1 MNMRNPLSIA
11 IARTLIVGI
20 LALGILLPVSAT
32 QPNNQGCV
40 GESVSTIA
48 KTYGGIGQGV
58 QIFAKN
64 PGLIPGS
71 QPVSNLGQGV
81 QELLAGNIP
90 DVVVVLPDG
99 TIIPVPNTCN
109 N

>member
-1 MNMRNPLSIA
+1 MKMRNILSIA
-11 IARTLIVGI
+11 LIVGI
-20 LALGILLPVSAT
+20 LALVTLLPASAT

-40 GESVSTIA
+40 GESVSTVA

-64 PGLIPGS
+64 PELIPGS
-71 QPVSNLGQGV
+71 QPVKNLGQGV

-90 DVVVVLPDG
+90 DVVFVLPDG
-99 TIIPVPNTCN
+99 TVVPITNTCHD
-109 N
+109 